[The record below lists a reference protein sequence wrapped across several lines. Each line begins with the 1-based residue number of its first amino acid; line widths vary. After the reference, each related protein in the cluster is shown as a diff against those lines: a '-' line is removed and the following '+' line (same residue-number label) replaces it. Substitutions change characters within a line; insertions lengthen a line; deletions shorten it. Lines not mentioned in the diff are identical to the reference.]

1 MKEVIQRVLE
11 EIKKTKDK
19 VGYILMNHPESR
31 NNDMLLC
38 QLYWQQWDN
47 VHNIRDLHSAT
58 PAEAITRNRRKF
70 QSKGLYKADK
80 KVEEARLLNAVD
92 VQMSINLI

>member
-1 MKEVIQRVLE
+1 MLD
-11 EIKKTKDK
+11 EIKKTKEK
-19 VGYILMNHPESR
+19 VEYILTHYPESR

-47 VHNIRDLHSAT
+47 VHNMSDLHNAT

-70 QSKGLYKADK
+70 QSLGLYKADK
-80 KVEEARLLNAVD
+80 KVKEGRLLNAVD
-92 VQMSINLI
+92 VRMGINAI